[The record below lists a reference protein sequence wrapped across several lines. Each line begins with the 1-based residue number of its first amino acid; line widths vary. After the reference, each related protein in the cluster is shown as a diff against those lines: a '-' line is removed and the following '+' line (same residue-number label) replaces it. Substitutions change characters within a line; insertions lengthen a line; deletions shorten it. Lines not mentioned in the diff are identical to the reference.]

1 MYKKFKEAKQEIP
14 KTLGNKIMIPLHL
27 RKENKVIKEAK
38 ETTNWEAGMTE
49 IGLLKEHTL
58 DNIEMTEKI
67 KNVIRE
73 IF

>member
-1 MYKKFKEAKQEIP
+1 
-14 KTLGNKIMIPLHL
+14 MIPLHL

-67 KNVIRE
+67 KNVIRK